1 MEKGQDIRIKLQKLS
16 GTIQKNKYMS
26 SISNGLAAT
35 MPALIG
41 GAIFSLI
48 DSLNISAYQSFL
60 TATGLKSLT
69 GIPALV
75 TTNVISIY
83 VVFSIAYTMAKQFKK
98 DGFPA
103 GLIALMS
110 FLTITPMGV
119 MEDQS
124 TGIGLDWLGAP
135 GLFVAMI
142 IALLVGRIYVL
153 ILDKDLYI
161 KLPKGV
167 PPTIEKSF
175 AAIVPGLVIITI
187 MLTIRGLFS
196 ATSYEHIHNFIFKI
210 VQTPLTGLGG
220 SWIAF
225 LICVLA
231 ISFFFF
237 LGVHGPLVVYS
248 VMAAIWTPLQLENLA
263 AFQSGSELPNLIVPS
278 ASLMVYAAIGGS
290 GATIGLAVAM
300 LYAKSKRYKTL
311 GRLTIIPGLFGIN
324 EPLIFG
330 MPIVLNTRLLVPFIS
345 VPLISSILSI
355 IATNIGILPPLRGIS
370 PMGTPIIVSGFID
383 GGWRVAIFQALLTI
397 LSFVMYYPFFK
408 RVDNIAYS
416 DEIETDNKIVEN

>member
-1 MEKGQDIRIKLQKLS
+1 MEKSQSIRIRLQKVS
-16 GTIQKNKYMS
+16 GAIQKNKYMS

-48 DSLNISAYQSFL
+48 DTINISAYQNFL
-60 TATGLKSLT
+60 EATGLKSLT

-75 TTNVISIY
+75 TTNIISLY
-83 VVFSIAYTMAKQFKK
+83 VVFGIAYILAKQFKK

-103 GLIALMS
+103 GIIALMS
-110 FLTITPMGV
+110 FLMVTPMGV

-124 TGIGLDWLGAP
+124 TGIGITWLGAQ
-135 GLFVAMI
+135 GLFVAMMI
-142 IALLVGRIYVL
+142 GLIVGRVFVL
-153 ILDKDLYI
+153 IIDKDIYI

-175 AAIVPGLVIITI
+175 AAIIPALIIITI
-187 MLTIRGLFS
+187 MLTIRGIFS
-196 ATSYEHIHNFIFKI
+196 ATSYETIHNFIFTL

-220 SWIAF
+220 SWLAF
-225 LICVLA
+225 LICVVA
-231 ISFFFF
+231 ISLFFF

-263 AFQSGSELPNLIVPS
+263 AFQSGAELPNLIVPS
-278 ASLMVYAAIGGS
+278 ASLMIYAAIGGS

-311 GRLTIIPGLFGIN
+311 GKLTFIPSLFGIN

-330 MPIVLNTRLLVPFIS
+330 MPIVLNTRLLIPFIAA
-345 VPLISSILSI
+345 PLVASILSI
-355 IATNIGILPPLRGIS
+355 ILTFIGILPPLRGIA
-370 PMGTPIIVSGFID
+370 PMGTPLIISGFIE
-383 GGWRVAIFQALLTI
+383 GGWSVAVFQVI
-397 LSFVMYYPFFK
+397 LSVISFIIYYPFFK
-408 RVDNIAYS
+408 GVDKIAYS
-416 DEIETDNKIVEN
+416 EEIVNENKIT